1 MCMKRMLMLLILFL
15 PMCLMANE
23 KGYQSQVLSPRVK
36 SLQVHLASDW
46 QKAPVI
52 EMGSDQQ
59 VTVSFDEMSHEY
71 LRLAYRVL
79 HCNADWTPSGM
90 NELEYLEGFSEND
103 LPEGNS
109 SEATT
114 VEYTHYSFS
123 LPNEQ
128 VQLKLSGNYV
138 LEVFDRD
145 AEEDEALLLRACF
158 SLLDRKVGLDAKVSA
173 QTDQAYNDRYQQV
186 FIEVQTPM
194 GLISRPES
202 DVTIMIR
209 QNRRVDNQ
217 VLGVPLYMSTGN
229 ALHYKHQPALVFEA
243 GNEYRRFEIS
253 SHKLPGMGVDRLDF
267 QRPHY
272 HAFLFADQPRLSGY
286 TYDEDQNGR
295 FYIRNREADF
305 LQSDYQVVH
314 FCLPASKPFD
324 KPLYLLGDFVQANM
338 PQVLPLRYNEET
350 GAYEMELLLKQGLY
364 NYCYA
369 LGYLSE
375 NVLPSEGY
383 CVGAIEG
390 DYWPTKNE
398 YQIFVYYRPFGG
410 QYDELIGYG
419 EVTN

>member
-1 MCMKRMLMLLILFL
+1 
-15 PMCLMANE
+15 MCLMANE

-128 VQLKLSGNYV
+128 VQLKLSGNYMV
-138 LEVFDRD
+138 EVFDRD

-158 SLLDRKVGLDAKVSA
+158 SLLDRQVGLDAKVSA
-173 QTDQAYNDRYQQV
+173 QTDQAYNDKFQQV
-186 FIEVQTPM
+186 FIEVQTPL

-243 GNEYRRFEIS
+243 GAS
-253 SHKLPGMGVDRLDF
+253 S
-267 QRPHY
+267 
-272 HAFLFADQPRLSGY
+272 A
-286 TYDEDQNGR
+286 
-295 FYIRNREADF
+295 
-305 LQSDYQVVH
+305 
-314 FCLPASKPFD
+314 
-324 KPLYLLGDFVQANM
+324 
-338 PQVLPLRYNEET
+338 
-350 GAYEMELLLKQGLY
+350 
-364 NYCYA
+364 
-369 LGYLSE
+369 
-375 NVLPSEGY
+375 
-383 CVGAIEG
+383 
-390 DYWPTKNE
+390 
-398 YQIFVYYRPFGG
+398 
-410 QYDELIGYG
+410 
-419 EVTN
+419 